1 MLLTPTIVDS
11 SGFDMFERLEL
22 LKTVSRPEFLPANI
36 GSLAMGLAWGFDPS
50 VFNTQT
56 LALTVLSF
64 FIITV
69 VSAIGAQVN
78 TLGDH
83 ELDSMEPRK
92 RYLVEATHQ
101 LGIGTLKTA
110 LVIELIIGVALVV
123 PFLLFAARSALL
135 LCLWLGALF
144 LTFAY
149 NVPPLRLKARSW
161 LAMLSLT
168 LVLSILPV
176 TFVYLTVAS
185 QLDPLFA
192 LFLAGQAMT
201 VYAIIIPTETR
212 DYFSDKA
219 GNVRTLTVALGLKNA
234 SLFAMTLLTS
244 GLALMATAFTL
255 ALAGKQPLLLAF
267 LLAISAAD
275 AYVFGNIR
283 KLHTLSSQYEH
294 TNESHFA
301 EEIVELSTHNPK
313 WITLVSQ
320 SIVLMSVVLLVS
332 KLLF

>member
-1 MLLTPTIVDS
+1 ML
-11 SGFDMFERLEL
+11 ERLAL

-36 GSLAMGLAWGFDPS
+36 GSLAMGLAWGFDRLA
-50 VFNTQT
+50 FNMQT
-56 LALTVLSF
+56 LALTILSF

-69 VSAIGAQVN
+69 VSAIGAQLN

-83 ELDSMEPRK
+83 ELDSKEPRK
-92 RYLVEATHQ
+92 RYLVEATNQ
-101 LGIGTLKTA
+101 LGTNTLKTA
-110 LVIELIIGVALVV
+110 LIIELIIAIALVV
-123 PFLLFAARSALL
+123 PFLLFATRPALL

-149 NVPPLRLKARSW
+149 NVPPLRLKTRSW

-185 QLDPLFA
+185 QLDLLFA
-192 LFLAGQAMT
+192 LFLAGQSIT

-219 GNVRTLTVALGLKNA
+219 GNVRTLTVALGLTKA
-234 SLFAMTLLTS
+234 TSFAMTLLTA
-244 GLALMATAFTL
+244 GAVLMVAAFMLTL
-255 ALAGKQPLLLAF
+255 VGTQLLLLAF
-267 LLAISAAD
+267 LLAIFVAD
-275 AYVFGNIR
+275 AYVFGNFR

-294 TNESHFA
+294 TNEGHFA